1 MIYILSI
8 LVCVYCSIHFDVMGN
23 THNRKRVYRLL
34 LIWFIA
40 VSGLQYMVGSDTP
53 NYMSNYKILNPDL
66 ISLENILNYDVRY
79 QPGWMLL
86 SYLCRFVTEDFLLL
100 KILIATFL
108 NISIFVF
115 FEKNTK
121 YIFTAILLYALLDYL
136 VLNFNVLRHSVAIG
150 FALYAISAIKDSN
163 WIRFILYF
171 CCAYMFHNSALLL
184 LIFPLIKF
192 LKYNKYAIVA
202 IYMFLFIII
211 YFLAKTD
218 LALLMSN
225 ILFSGYI
232 DSEIAQIGQGYLS
245 SERLGGQSDFAIFS
259 ITRLIFFGAVTY
271 YLLHYKYSFWGM
283 FGIAYIF
290 FLVISGFMPI
300 LWRFRLYVDFP
311 FLVIISQVIIDIITH
326 RIFFRKRIIV
336 VPIIY
341 SLTIFLFTKD
351 LFSKAP
357 GEKYAAIDQYYPYH
371 SIFNPQ
377 INQEQMI
384 YFESVG
390 N

>member
-53 NYMSNYKILNPDL
+53 NYMSNYKTLNPDL

-108 NISIFVF
+108 NISVF
-115 FEKNTK
+115 AFFKKNTK

-150 FALYAISAIKDSN
+150 FALYAISAIKDSK
-163 WIRFILYF
+163 WIRFILFF

-192 LKYNKYAIVA
+192 LKFNKYPIVA
-202 IYMFLFIII
+202 IYMFLFVII

-259 ITRLIFFGAVTY
+259 ITRLIFLGAVTY
-271 YLLHYKYSFWGM
+271 YLLHYKDSFWGM

-377 INQEQMI
+377 INHEQMI
-384 YFESVG
+384 YFESLG